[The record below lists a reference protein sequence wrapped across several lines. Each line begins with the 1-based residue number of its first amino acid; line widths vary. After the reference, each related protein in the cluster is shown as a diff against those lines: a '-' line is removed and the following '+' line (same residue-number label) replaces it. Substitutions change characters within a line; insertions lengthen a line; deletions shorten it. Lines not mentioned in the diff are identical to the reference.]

1 MERIKDRKVCF
12 VNIDDWNRPVF
23 KDIKDSSRYF
33 GCIDTLFPYGETEK
47 EVLKKVV
54 SSDLVYFGTCFNCEP
69 MGTPARVTI
78 IPTEKMSMNDIYMSQ
93 TVPQTFEY
101 MMLNRLQSDCLYV
114 LYHPFHVSA
123 LWGITIESHMQEM
136 YRLYEVLEIK
146 PEWLSLDD
154 IKRFEQE
161 LNYVCN

>member
-1 MERIKDRKVCF
+1 MQK
-12 VNIDDWNRPVF
+12 
-23 KDIKDSSRYF
+23 
-33 GCIDTLFPYGETEK
+33 
-47 EVLKKVV
+47 
-54 SSDLVYFGTCFNCEP
+54 
-69 MGTPARVTI
+69 
-78 IPTEKMSMNDIYMSQ
+78 
-93 TVPQTFEY
+93 FEY

-114 LYHPFHVSA
+114 LYHPFHVNA
-123 LWGITIESHMQEM
+123 LWGITIENHMQEM